1 MLAKLKEYIVVCI
14 LTESPLTESDL
25 KKIQEK
31 VIGSKPHYWEEY
43 EPGVILAF
51 YLIKWG
57 GRTKSLKLTAGIGS
71 LKKKDTPFSGVGV
84 AKAVGELVTETNW
97 YGKILTCPFGDAVN
111 QAIKK
116 AREDSERSGAK
127 DAPVTEGQAP

>member
-14 LTESPLTESDL
+14 YSRAPLTGSDL
-25 KKIQEK
+25 ARVNEKIAA
-31 VIGSKPHYWEEY
+31 SKPHFWEEY

-51 YLIKWG
+51 YLIKRG
-57 GRTKSLKLTAGIGS
+57 GRTRSLKLTAGVGA
-71 LKKKDTPFSGVGV
+71 LRKPETPFSAIGV

-116 AREDSERSGAK
+116 AREDSERLGTNS
-127 DAPVTEGQAP
+127 PRNNEE